1 MLAIYNR
8 TWKYAC
14 HQIRDN
20 LRTLSGYHKFNEP
33 STDMGLSFGKS
44 AEYFLEVPFWH
55 VFFFTHFFTQ
65 FPSVRNGDKF
75 HLIPTNQ
82 LWIVY
87 TLLHPP
93 TNPLP
98 PIPNGVKSHTNS
110 TIPMCLP
117 NVYISFSTENTP
129 FQNQQSFLFLIYEN
143 TKMGIII

>member
-1 MLAIYNR
+1 
-8 TWKYAC
+8 
-14 HQIRDN
+14 
-20 LRTLSGYHKFNEP
+20 
-33 STDMGLSFGKS
+33 MGLSFGKS

-98 PIPNGVKSHTNS
+98 HILNGVKSHTNS
-110 TIPMCLP
+110 I
-117 NVYISFSTENTP
+117 ISKCPSNANFCFSIGNTP

-143 TKMGIII
+143 GDNYIAISDIMWYTSLSQYRQYGDSSSVALFGNGKGVLWTR